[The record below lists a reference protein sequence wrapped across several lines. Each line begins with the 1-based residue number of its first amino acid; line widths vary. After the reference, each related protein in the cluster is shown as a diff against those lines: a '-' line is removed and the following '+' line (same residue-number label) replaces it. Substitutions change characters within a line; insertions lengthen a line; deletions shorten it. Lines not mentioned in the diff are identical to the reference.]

1 MGILIL
7 LFLLSLPVLG
17 YVIYKQTRK
26 GVATPVKT
34 LEYVFILGFTLSFL
48 LFCCGLMVYS
58 ADYYT
63 AIDIVDGGYSPFASK
78 HLLSLVTFFVLAV
91 FGIWKLWLKGR
102 AMPPLW
108 FVLMLVFVLIGI
120 PISAA
125 VFVQIS
131 HSTESYDGWL
141 FGFLPFAYI
150 LTAVAVI
157 CKCVVEELAVA
168 NDKVYRNKVLN
179 YLNQKMAKTAHQ
191 PFYVLILL
199 IPVFVIIVALLILFG
214 QEADSMSKVFTETTT
229 WRFSAKTHP
238 PFLDHQGHYL
248 CTVAVCG
255 DPKVVKPLRLGIR
268 HGHEIIVNRQLLIA
282 NAFEEL
288 IQENLPAV
296 HRIIRGCY
304 DKYGY
309 PLSKKITSQQG
320 SNLVYR
326 LMKPLEYFFLLCL
339 YLCSTRPEEK
349 IAKQYAYS
357 SS

>member
-1 MGILIL
+1 M
-7 LFLLSLPVLG
+7 PVLG
-17 YVIYKQTRK
+17 YLMYKQARK
-26 GVATPVKT
+26 GVDTPVKT

-78 HLLSLVTFFVLAV
+78 HLLSLITFFVLAV
-91 FGIWKLWLKGR
+91 FGLLKLWLKGS

-108 FVLMLVFVLIGI
+108 FVLMLIFVLIGI

-157 CKCVVEELAVA
+157 CKCVVEELAGA

-199 IPVFVIIVALLILFG
+199 IPVFIIIVVLLILFG

-229 WRFSAKTHP
+229 WRFSTKTHP

-296 HRIIRGCY
+296 HRVIRGCY

-326 LMKPLEYFFLLCL
+326 LMKPLEFFFLISL
-339 YLCSTRPEEK
+339 YLCSTKPEDK
-349 IAKQYAYS
+349 IARQYATQ
-357 SS
+357 

>member
-1 MGILIL
+1 MIL
-7 LFLLSLPVLG
+7 LLVLSLPLLG
-17 YVIYKQTRK
+17 YVVYKQTRK
-26 GVATPVKT
+26 GVASSVKT
-34 LEYVFILGFTLSFL
+34 LEYVFIVSFTLSFL
-48 LFCCGLMVYS
+48 LFCCGLMIYD
-58 ADYYT
+58 ADYHK

-78 HLLSLVTFFVLAV
+78 HLLSLLTFFFLAAL
-91 FGIWKLWLKGR
+91 GLLMLWLKGR
-102 AMPPLW
+102 KMPPLL

-125 VFVQIS
+125 VFCQVTYN
-131 HSTESYDGWL
+131 TENYAAWM
-141 FGFLPFAYI
+141 FGFLPFVYI
-150 LTAVAVI
+150 VTTVAVI
-157 CKCVVEELAVA
+157 CKCVVEEAAVA

-179 YLNQKMAKTAHQ
+179 YLNQKMSNTKHQ
-191 PFYVLILL
+191 PFYILILMV
-199 IPVFVIIVALLILFG
+199 PVFVIIVAILILFG
-214 QEADSMSKVFTETTT
+214 QESDSMTKVFTETTT
-229 WRFSAKTHP
+229 WRFSTKTHP

-255 DPKVVKPLRLGIR
+255 DPKVVKPLRLGLR

-288 IQENLPAV
+288 IQENLPGL
-296 HRIIRGCY
+296 HRVIRGFY

-339 YLCSTRPEEK
+339 YMCSTKPEEK
-349 IAKQYAYS
+349 IAKQYS
-357 SS
+357 QS

>member
-17 YVIYKQTRK
+17 YLLYKQARK

-34 LEYVFILGFTLSFL
+34 LEYVFIAGFTLSFL
-48 LFCCGLMVYS
+48 LFCCGLMVYA

-63 AIDIVDGGYSPFASK
+63 AIDIVDGGYSPFASR
-78 HLLSLVTFFVLAV
+78 HLLSLITFFVLAV
-91 FGIWKLWLKGR
+91 FGILKLWLKGR
-102 AMPPLW
+102 GMPPLL

-120 PISAA
+120 PVSAT

-131 HSTESYDGWL
+131 HNTESYDGWL
-141 FGFLPFAYI
+141 FGFLPFAYMI
-150 LTAVAVI
+150 TAVAVI

-191 PFYVLILL
+191 PFYVLVLL
-199 IPVFVIIVALLILFG
+199 IPVFVIIVALLILCG

-229 WRFSAKTHP
+229 WRFSTKTHP

-248 CTVAVCG
+248 CTVAACG
-255 DPKVVKPLRLGIR
+255 DPKVVKPLRLGRR

-282 NAFEEL
+282 NAFEAL
-288 IQENLPAV
+288 IQENLPAA
-296 HRIIRGCY
+296 HRIIRSCY

-309 PLSKKITSQQG
+309 PLSKKITSKRG

-339 YLCSTRPEEK
+339 YLCSTKPEEK
-349 IAKQYAYS
+349 IAGQYAL
-357 SS
+357 